1 MALTFLS
8 CLTLLLSA
16 FSMPHFDT
24 ASNPSYG
31 KLITSYDKHRQHIKK
46 QRHHFAHKGPSSEAM
61 VYSNSHVWIWEL
73 DHKESGAPKNGHF
86 QTVVLEKIL
95 EGPLD
100 SKEIKPV
107 NPKGNQPWIF
117 IGKTGAEAKAPIL
130 CPPDV
135 KSQLT
140 GKDPD
145 AGKTWGQ
152 EEKGEAEDEMVR
164 YHH

>member
-1 MALTFLS
+1 MFT
-8 CLTLLLSA
+8 
-16 FSMPHFDT
+16 PWQE
-24 ASNPSYG
+24 
-31 KLITSYDKHRQHIKK
+31 SYDQPRQHIKK